1 MISAVILVAE
11 IERSLADFTP
21 GVAFIST
28 IYIFVVG
35 GKDFDFV
42 RSLVPGRISRCDTD
56 SDEFLR
62 FCEFEGDPGEVA
74 LASVGVVN
82 AEILSI
88 VEQVV
93 FMNAAGGIVLILGSN
108 FASVCREFNF
118 SKILKFW
125 FVTVELLLGLLN
137 ESFQLLL

>member
-1 MISAVILVAE
+1 MISAAILVAE

-28 IYIFVVG
+28 INIFVVG

-42 RSLVPGRISRCDTD
+42 WSLVPGRISRCDTD
-56 SDEFLR
+56 SDEGLR
-62 FCEFEGDPGEVA
+62 FFEFEGDPGEVA
-74 LASVGVVN
+74 LASVAIVN

-93 FMNAAGGIVLILGSN
+93 FMKAAGGIVLILGSN

-118 SKILKFW
+118 FKMIP
-125 FVTVELLLGLLN
+125 
-137 ESFQLLL
+137 